1 MNKEDKRTK
10 IMEAAL
16 DIFLRDGYER
26 ATIQEIAQT
35 AGVGK
40 GTTYEYFSSK
50 EDLFSSVVKEC
61 FQLFMNELSTALAG
75 DGTVYMKMERMCV
88 HHLHIFKKETRFREL
103 MQNDFGKIPEELH
116 SWLMQLEQEMLDML
130 EAIMISGM
138 ESGELA
144 NMHPRIAATTILHSM
159 RFIYTYQ
166 PKKGETMEELVKQQ
180 LAMLWSG
187 MGRKIESQS

>member
-1 MNKEDKRTK
+1 MNKDDKRTK

-50 EDLFSSVVKEC
+50 EDLFLSVVKEC
-61 FQLFMNELSTALAG
+61 FQLFMRELSTALTE
-75 DGTVYMKMERMCV
+75 DGTVYMKVERMCV
-88 HHLHIFKKETRFREL
+88 HHLQIFKKETRFREL

-116 SWLMQLEQEMLDML
+116 CWLIQLEQEMLDLL
-130 EAIMISGM
+130 EAIISSGIK
-138 ESGELA
+138 SGELVT
-144 NMHPRIAATTILHSM
+144 MHPRIAATTIMHSM

-166 PKKGETMEELVKQQ
+166 PKTGETMEELVKQQ

-187 MGRKIESQS
+187 MGNRK